1 MDKIRLSDLG
11 CYKKADD
18 TVRNSRLISVD
29 RGFDL
34 DRLPPGEIRTEMK
47 NFLMSKGGVL
57 SLWSMKNM
65 IYPYHLLADFLFA
78 TGQRLD
84 TLQTGDEETVV
95 KEMKRWLYAMGKKP
109 VHIQKSRGKEAVKES
124 EGIRLLRQ
132 FLNFVKP
139 REEGFTKKS
148 DIWHIKDLPFG
159 VRMNPVKP
167 VDTLNF
173 SFISSEN
180 MKAEFKAVIYAH
192 LQTKALGTVQEE
204 MSAFKAFITFFERKD
219 VDIHS
224 FNEITRETVESYLI
238 HIHTDKTGRK
248 DYSKTLFHLRSV
260 ITSAARVVD
269 DCFCPDDLFLFD
281 DFGRTPPRPFVCY
294 SDQEIIRFNAG
305 LKHCDSQVARA
316 VMAMEIL
323 GGRISDILT
332 LRQDCLFRDNGRLMI
347 RIDQVKSNT
356 YFKPVDKATVL
367 LLQAAIKYT
376 TETYGKREY
385 IFVSPT
391 NPERPMG
398 YGMVRGQIEAMIRQE
413 NLVDDSGRPFAIHFH
428 YFRKNY
434 GKRLAELGYDDLTI
448 ARMLG
453 HKSVSSVRVYRKI
466 GSQQLADETSVTR
479 DKIDQLIGKNTDG
492 GQGDEK
498 K

>member
-1 MDKIRLSDLG
+1 MEKIRLSDLE

-18 TVRNSRLISVD
+18 TVKNSRLISAD

-34 DRLPPGEIRTEMK
+34 DRLPPGELRTEMK
-47 NFLMSKGGVL
+47 KFLMDKGKAL
-57 SLWSMKNM
+57 TLLSMKSV
-65 IYPYHLLADFLFA
+65 IYPYNLLADFLFA

-84 TLQTGDEETVV
+84 ILRTVDEETVV
-95 KEMKRWLYAMGKKP
+95 KEMKRWMYSMGKKP
-109 VHIQKSRGKEAVKES
+109 VHIRKRRGKDTFEES
-124 EGIRLLRQ
+124 DGILLLRQ

-139 REEGFTKKS
+139 KEEGVTKKS
-148 DIWHIKDLPFG
+148 DIWHVRELPFP
-159 VRMNPVKP
+159 VRQNLTRP

-173 SFISSEN
+173 SFLSSDTL
-180 MKAEFKAVIYAH
+180 KTEFKEVVYAH
-192 LQTKALGTVQEE
+192 LQTKALGTVQAE
-204 MSAFKAFITFFERKD
+204 MSAFKAFIMFFERKE
-219 VDIHS
+219 VDIQS
-224 FNEITRETVESYLI
+224 FNDITREMIERYLI
-238 HIHTDKTGRK
+238 HIHTDKTERK
-248 DYSKTLFHLRSV
+248 DYSKTLLHLRSV

-305 LKHCDSQVARA
+305 LKHCNAQVARA

-323 GGRISDILT
+323 GVRISDILT
-332 LRQDCLFRDNGRLMI
+332 LRQDCLVKDNNRLMI
-347 RIDQVKSNT
+347 RIDQVKSQT
-356 YFKPVDKATVL
+356 YFKPIDEDTTR

-376 TETYGKREY
+376 NDVYGKQEY
-385 IFVSPT
+385 IFVSPS
-391 NPERPMG
+391 NPERPMR
-398 YGMVRGQIEAMIRQE
+398 YGMVHDQIEKMIRQE
-413 NLVDDSGRPFAIHFH
+413 KLVDDSGHPFGVHLH
-428 YFRKNY
+428 YFRKSY

-479 DKIDQLIGKNTDG
+479 EKIDQLIRKNTDG